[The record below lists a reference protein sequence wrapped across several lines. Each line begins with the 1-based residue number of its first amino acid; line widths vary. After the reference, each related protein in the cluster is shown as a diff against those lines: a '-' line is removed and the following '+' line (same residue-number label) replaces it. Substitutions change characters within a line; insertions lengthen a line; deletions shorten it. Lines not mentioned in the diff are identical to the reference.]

1 MKEPKED
8 SLISIAEKE
17 TIRKLDAFENID
29 KNNMQKIIENGKILN
44 FKEGWPLSNIDE
56 INSNIYFILN
66 GTARLLESNNNKLL
80 SIEKLNAGD
89 SIGLSSLI
97 RGEPCEQVSASTK
110 LKVFAITFLA
120 VSVSSFSHL
129 DQR

>member
-129 DQR
+129 DHT